1 MKKNFLYFLMAAVTF
16 MFAACTTP
24 DNGGGNNGEGG
35 NEGGTETPVTPP
47 ALEANTY
54 AVNGTV
60 SELKSVALA
69 QMDEYIYLVGTP
81 TAGVTSAEAMF
92 ECAEYVYFL
101 VGPALV
107 GKEFDLMT
115 ETETFTVMSN
125 LAGATLEGLAAGETG
140 EISAGKAT
148 FTYEKNVATVK
159 ANLTLANGT
168 TFNLY
173 MTAEQQV
180 VVNENTIARGDE
192 EKPLRAAFYMEEEG
206 YTYLYFTPGDISYFT
221 EIYDTTWFMYIAVPS
236 SCVNGEKQTLSAETL
251 MMFGM
256 SDNVDYDNYVELY
269 GEYLEGAT
277 GDYTISKKGEGQ
289 YAANVNFTING
300 VLYKISFD
308 GTCVS
313 ALAEPEKKTNYLK
326 YGGEEY
332 TISAATFTE
341 GNELYTF
348 TFTTSLGKDIVL
360 TAPDIAFGGDSYGF
374 SQSEKFTVTF
384 DGRTYSKANGD
395 NGTMTAYY
403 KTRSQ
408 ELELQFT
415 DYNGFEFN
423 YTGSVTVQ

>member
-1 MKKNFLYFLMAAVTF
+1 MKKSFLYFLMAAVTF
-16 MFAACTTP
+16 MFAACTTS
-24 DNGGGNNGEGG
+24 DGVDGNEGG

-54 AVNGTV
+54 AVNGNV
-60 SELKSVALA
+60 AELKSVALA
-69 QMDEYIYLVGTP
+69 QMGEYIYLVGTP
-81 TAGVTSAEAMF
+81 TAGVASADAMF
-92 ECAEYVYFL
+92 ECDEYVYFL

-115 ETETFTVMSN
+115 ETSTFTVMST
-125 LAGATLEGLAAGETG
+125 LFGATLEGLAAGETS

-148 FTYEKNVATVK
+148 FTYENNVATVK
-159 ANLTLANGT
+159 ADLTLANGT
-168 TFNLY
+168 TLRLH
-173 MTAEQQV
+173 MSAEQQV
-180 VVNENTIARGDE
+180 VVNENTISRGDE
-192 EKPLRAAFYMEEEG
+192 EKPLRAAFYMEAEG
-206 YTYLYFTPGDISYFT
+206 STVFYLTPGNIDYFTG
-221 EIYDTTWFMYIAVPS
+221 IYDVTWFTMIQVPT
-236 SCVNGEKQTLSAETL
+236 SCINGEKQTLSESTL

-256 SDNVDYDNYVELY
+256 SDNMNYDNYVEIY
-269 GEYLEGAT
+269 GDDLQGAT

-289 YAANVNFTING
+289 YAINYNITVNG
-300 VLYKISFD
+300 VPYKASFD

-332 TISAATFTE
+332 AVSAATFTE
-341 GNELYTF
+341 ANELYTF

-374 SQSEKFTVTF
+374 SQSDNFTVTF
-384 DGRTYSKANGD
+384 DSRTYSKANGD
-395 NGTMTAYY
+395 TGTMTAYY